1 MANIC
6 MVPIPKMDVL
16 MEDFSNIEELIG
28 NIASDRAQLLEARN
42 TWEVFFRGYDDDP
55 REIPDIPEV
64 VNWVEQ
70 SVEEGIPWF
79 YFMKSPRESYGL
91 LTFMCCYGTRNPKC
105 PERYIF
111 EKDRILPF
119 IKKNLDNLAEF
130 AEKYNIPD
138 EVGCAATN
146 EMMEFITEVIKE
158 TMDQEDPYEG
168 IDRGKQIQEALE
180 RLSLLEKL
188 FELNP
193 KVKNYF
199 KEGKLY
205 YSYITGGGYIGSI
218 DTINY
223 DERYAA
229 IVNAFEEQ
237 TSYLVYHVIEHG
249 DTISLLYVSNDYNH
263 WADERPTSSGVMAQ
277 VVSVDSY
284 ENESG
289 YIKLDHF
296 QGALRRSNNNVYPT
310 RPENRD
316 IHISDVDSEIVERLD
331 ILKNAGIITDFDI
344 TKIYLQEGELCCSLL
359 YPVMGTPVG
368 VIDRLSAKPSYE
380 QLLVVISGQ
389 IPKLFY
395 FVMESTSGKEI
406 AFLYVS
412 DEQERWE
419 IEKLTLERGEADAVV
434 VDIEEMTAGIR
445 RIRYEIVNGGPLCIC
460 D

>member
-1 MANIC
+1 
-6 MVPIPKMDVL
+6 
-16 MEDFSNIEELIG
+16 
-28 NIASDRAQLLEARN
+28 
-42 TWEVFFRGYDDDP
+42 
-55 REIPDIPEV
+55 
-64 VNWVEQ
+64 
-70 SVEEGIPWF
+70 
-79 YFMKSPRESYGL
+79 MKSPRESYGL

-205 YSYITGGGYIGSI
+205 YSYMTGGGYIGSI

-331 ILKNAGIITDFDI
+331 ILKNAGI
-344 TKIYLQEGELCCSLL
+344 
-359 YPVMGTPVG
+359 
-368 VIDRLSAKPSYE
+368 
-380 QLLVVISGQ
+380 SGQ